1 MKSIRTLSLFSGAG
15 GLDIG
20 FHQAGFDVVACLEI
34 DLPSCETLRLNVGTY
49 VSPHTKIMSRDIT
62 TTDPS
67 SLDLGAIDF
76 IIGGPP
82 CQSFSAA
89 GRRAGGVHGINDT
102 RGSLFWYYCNFLNH
116 FKPSGFLFENVA
128 GILQGNKKSDWK
140 IILKSFESV
149 GYKLYYRILDA
160 ADYGTPQHRER
171 LILVGVRNDIE
182 HQFLFPKATHG
193 PAGVET
199 SAYVTPSEALS
210 DLLDP
215 DEMVPPY
222 GGKYGHLLENI
233 PPGMNYLY
241 YTERMGHPNPLFAW
255 RSKFSGFLYKLPKD
269 EPSKTVVAHQG
280 RYDGPF
286 HWNNRKLT
294 IDELKRIQGFP
305 DDYRFVASKV
315 EAVRQIGNSVAPR
328 MSFKLAQAVKVQFFG
343 ASDHQVILSHND
355 DDRHLSKRKA
365 EKAAS
370 TKRKTATLKASE
382 VQQFELPLNKKN
394 YQLALSF
401 NEEIE
406 TDRGKFRLAADLS
419 DGTWNLKVD
428 ADNPNTRYVLK
439 GNLSFV
445 RSAGCQ
451 FSCINVQANCEALCE
466 VRNFWDAIHNVVER
480 SSSYEGLLP
489 LYGHFT
495 EPYPKFVLSF
505 NVEVSQP
512 INDLDRKL
520 VDMMIRM
527 SDFSFLSRLHSYK
540 RFFKNSMEAI
550 EVIQTLRSYG
560 YDVRTHE
567 TNRAI
572 RPGYFKACYPFTDSS
587 KVNRYITWRHKGSH
601 HTGDVKVSIKDGK
614 VILDV

>member
-1 MKSIRTLSLFSGAG
+1 MKTIRTLSLFSGAG

-20 FHQAGFDVVACLEI
+20 FHQAGFDIVACLEI

-49 VSPHTKIMSRDIT
+49 VSPHTKIMNRDIT
-62 TTDPS
+62 KTDPN

-116 FKPSGFLFENVA
+116 FKPSGFLFENVT

-149 GYKLYYRILDA
+149 GYKLYYKVLDA
-160 ADYGTPQHRER
+160 ADFGTPQHRER
-171 LILVGVRNDIE
+171 LLLMGVRNDID
-182 HQFLFPKATHG
+182 HQFLFPRATHG

-199 SAYVTPSEALS
+199 LAYVTPSEALS

-215 DEMVPPY
+215 DEVVPPY
-222 GGKYGHLLENI
+222 GGKYGHLLEEI

-294 IDELKRIQGFP
+294 LDELKRIQGFP
-305 DDYRFVASKV
+305 DDYRFVTSKV

-328 MSFKLAQAVKVQFFG
+328 MSYKLAQAVKVQFFG
-343 ASDHQVILSHND
+343 ASDHQVLLSHND

-370 TKRKTATLKASE
+370 TKRRTAKLKACE
-382 VQQFELPLNKKN
+382 VQQFELPLSKKN
-394 YQLALSF
+394 YQLEISF
-401 NEEIE
+401 NESIE
-406 TDRGKFRLAADLS
+406 TERGKFCLAANLS
-419 DGTWNLKVD
+419 DGIWNLKID
-428 ADNPNTRYVLK
+428 ADNPNTRFVLK

-451 FSCINVQANCEALCE
+451 FGCINVQANCEALSE

-480 SSSYEGLLP
+480 SSSYEGLSP

-495 EPYPKFVLSF
+495 EPYPKFVLLFS
-505 NVEVSQP
+505 VEALSPV
-512 INDLDRKL
+512 NDFDRKL
-520 VDMMIRM
+520 VDIIIRM
-527 SDFSFLSRLHSYK
+527 SDFSFLSRLHSYNS
-540 RFFKNSMEAI
+540 FFKNSIEAV

-560 YDVRTHE
+560 YDIRTHE

-572 RPGYFKACYPFTDSS
+572 KQGFFKACYPFTDSS
-587 KVNRYITWRHKGSH
+587 KVNKYITWRNKGSH
-601 HTGDVKVSIKDGK
+601 HTGDVKVNIKDGRI
-614 VILDV
+614 ILDV